1 MNPERIAL
9 IRSFADQ
16 LAELIDKNNDKK
28 LFRDLVFTESEYRYR
43 GVLSRVQRQ
52 YAQDRKKLVISF
64 EQYVDLFLD
73 TSADEKYR
81 WSLVRDLISIRLVE
95 ALLEKGFFGRSGNEQ
110 VLAQSEER
118 EAVAAE

>member
-1 MNPERIAL
+1 MNIDRIVL

-16 LAELIDKNNDKK
+16 IAELIDKNNDKK
-28 LFRDLVFTESEYRYR
+28 LFRDLVFTETESRYR
-43 GVLSRVQRQ
+43 GVLSKVQRQ

-64 EQYVDLFLD
+64 DQYVELFLD
-73 TSADEKYR
+73 ITADEKYR

-95 ALLEKGFFGRSGNEQ
+95 TLLGKGFFGRSGNEE
-110 VLAQSEER
+110 VLAQSAER